1 MPGDQ
6 RRLLLPC
13 KASFILASSKG
24 PHAIKSINKL
34 AAEYRLKLDEIMKN
48 ISDKISE
55 CAKTEKQNWSV
66 LDEIEMKVTQMREEL
81 HTVTEKQVPGNPNYH
96 SC

>member
-24 PHAIKSINKL
+24 KL
-34 AAEYRLKLDEIMKN
+34 AAEYRLKLDEMMKN
-48 ISDKISE
+48 ISGKISE

-66 LDEIEMKVTQMREEL
+66 LDEIEMKVTQMSEEL
-81 HTVTEKQVPGNPNYH
+81 HTVTEKQVI
-96 SC
+96 